1 MAYSKI
7 HNKGDWRHEEAVA
20 SKAITP
26 GMLCQIVTDGRVQ
39 FHSTQGGRAE
49 RLVAY
54 EDALQGGTV
63 DTAYAVGGQVM
74 LALVEPGTVMN
85 MLIAAGQNAD
95 PGEEVIS
102 NGDGTLIVIGSQ
114 ASAAINVQVIGRID
128 ASEAAFTTL
137 AANTLKAV
145 RFV

>member
-1 MAYSKI
+1 MAYTKI
-7 HNKGDWRHEEAVA
+7 HNKGDWRHEEEVA

-26 GMLCQIVTDGRVQ
+26 GMLCEVVTDGRVQ
-39 FHSTQGGRAE
+39 PHSTEGGRAE

-54 EDALQGGTV
+54 EDALQGGIV
-63 DTAYAVGGQVM
+63 STAYAVGAQVM

-85 MLIAAGQNAD
+85 MLIQSGQNAD

-102 NGDGTLIVIGSQ
+102 AGDGTLIVIGSQ
-114 ASAAINVQVIGRID
+114 ASSAINVQVIGRID
-128 ASEAAFTTL
+128 ASETAFTTL